1 MYFHKVKKTNQNMS
15 GKEASNSSSSS
26 SAPAEIIRCGAGVAP
41 EIFEKAKTCP
51 QFLDWLSKQHED
63 LNYQSIEIDAVTK
76 FGDRPGLIHITTQVT
91 FHKKPSKRI
100 VFIRGGSV
108 GVLLLVKSI
117 ETSKVYTIYVRQPR
131 NAVGAIDFIEIPA
144 GMLDGATGTLAS
156 SGVAVKELQE
166 EADLTILP
174 EDLVHLLQM
183 IPSAGGCD
191 EWIDL
196 FLVFLSA
203 KDSYIQGLIGK
214 KTGELGSDE
223 QITLGIAEFSEF
235 EMMCL
240 DGRCKDA
247 KAMCAIFA
255 IKSLVEQGKIEFKP
269 SREIDSK
276 GESKSK
282 KCKTEA

>member
-1 MYFHKVKKTNQNMS
+1 MYFPYSEKTNQTMS
-15 GKEASNSSSSS
+15 STKASNSSSS
-26 SAPAEIIRCGAGVAP
+26 APVEIIRCGAGVSP

-51 QFLDWLSKQHED
+51 QFSDWLSSQHED
-63 LNYQSIEIDAVTK
+63 FKYHSIVIDAVTM
-76 FGDRPGLIHITTQVT
+76 FGSRPGLIHITTEVT
-91 FHKKPSKRI
+91 FHEKPSKRI

-131 NAVGAIDFIEIPA
+131 NAVGATDFIEIPA

-156 SGVAVKELQE
+156 TGVAVKELQE

-235 EMMCL
+235 EKMCL
-240 DGRCKDA
+240 NGRCKDA
-247 KAMCAIFA
+247 KAMSAIFA
-255 IKSLVEQGKIEFKP
+255 MKSLVEQGRIEFKP

-282 KCKTEA
+282 KSKTEA